1 MFISRKIQTDI
12 KNFLFKNKA
21 IIIYGARQTG
31 KTSLVKN
38 IVENSQETFVWL
50 NADESDVANMLSNQN
65 SAMLKTIFGNNKIII
80 IDEAQRVKNIG
91 ITLKIIIDTFPEYQ
105 VIATGSS
112 SFELSNKINEPL
124 TGRKWEYHLYPFSF
138 EELSEKNGILNEM
151 RLLEHRLIY
160 GMYPDVVTNEFDS
173 KKIIKSLAESYL
185 YKDIL
190 SIEGIQ
196 KSDKIIKLL
205 KALALQAGSEISYN
219 ELSQIVGVDKK
230 TIEKYIIIL
239 EQSFII
245 FRLNSF
251 SKNLRTELKK
261 AKKVYFFD
269 NGILNAVTGNFEALQ
284 NRTDIGIL
292 WENYIISERYKY
304 LKNNQKDSELY
315 FWRTNLQQEIDLV
328 EIQNS
333 QISAFEIKW
342 NPKTKAKLSK
352 SFENAY
358 PNTFFRVINREN
370 YINFLTNNE
379 L

>member
-160 GMYPDVVTNEFDS
+160 GLYPDVVTNEFDS